1 MQKLGDKQ
9 NMTHNSEFLGLDNN
23 NEDVEIVT
31 KISVDDFELGTLAI
45 IESENLTPVEKAA
58 QVLVLFGNIDDIDER
73 DHTALQKKVRQ
84 EVLPEIIGAT
94 SYRAFGREISKAL
107 RRGPVDVSVLSDTA
121 VAPELAELPE
131 IVRDEVVRRFADGKL
146 VKLKQGKDDTTLL
159 SIGSSK
165 QAVRSLEMGDLD
177 TARYVRRIFA
187 QEPTTVA
194 SIDDI
199 KKLYEDHNA
208 ERRIQQVRIRTNKP
222 AAHLLPIN
230 EMRVGH
236 QDGLPGIELVEAVA
250 QKLQQAPEA
259 DRPSAILVTNLVQGD
274 FAHSQS
280 KKRASLVTG
289 LETMTNQFRSAKILL
304 DELKATDIPVI
315 LSLGADDHRMAHDYT
330 LDVVAELRKF
340 ATGHDNHIS
349 YYNQNELLQSETFQQ
364 HKRFQIQYM
373 LPLCYTLGRRLR
385 TADEMAEATSGEI
398 SRSEYLMLYD
408 HIVMGAPLHPKI
420 DVEEEALK
428 GLGEWYKGM
437 VVVDDA
443 DIVFETQ
450 SEERLFRYRHT
461 EAFSPETLAANHSDV
476 IMKML
481 GNLGANGYDLPDA
494 SLTGR
499 AQEAVYVTASGVPVV
514 ALPGLTDP
522 VQSLHSS
529 QYYRMITGD
538 PSLRANANRRRL
550 WTPTIDEFSIEDNGD
565 VVHRYINKHFLDKA
579 DSLPRTAIFELCD
592 IQKGSP
598 TARSDYFI
606 QYLSY
611 ILETAERMPVALQ
624 WAGDIIHG
632 HIYSNF
638 SDESQA
644 VGLIRITSQKLVIEE
659 YLMKAFGHHS
669 VPRELLD
676 AVIDVLVQQGNHDEV
691 QRKSVPGNNDSNID
705 YLIGTSKKIF
715 DRDGEPSKV
724 RHNAIFHTPGGTPVP
739 TWMGTTHLGAYTL
752 KTAHY
757 HIERGM
763 KGNSGG
769 LPLYHPYQRIQ
780 GLGKEEQA
788 DIYLGAHWHN
798 EQAGVIGNK
807 LVVIGGSWADRSEFE
822 DRRGYDAKL
831 AGAVVYLG
839 GGEPPEVRFIHAK
852 NLDGRPIKYGFF
864 TPENLEAH
872 GYRDDPGFD
881 PTKHAQYSN
890 DAWPKSAVQKALNDI
905 ERRAS
910 QLVEYEAVMDNPNTY
925 DLDGRP
931 VNLNDA
937 TRRAFMF
944 GKTIVNKAVA
954 AEEK

>member
-1 MQKLGDKQ
+1 
-9 NMTHNSEFLGLDNN
+9 MTNN
-23 NEDVEIVT
+23 HEVIDRGGIGEIT
-31 KISVDDFELGTLAI
+31 DDQLRITVDEFELGTVSI
-45 IESENLTPVEKAA
+45 VESEELTPIEKATK
-58 QVLVLFGNIDDIDER
+58 VLELFGSIDDIDER
-73 DHTALQKKVRQ
+73 DRTELRKKVRQ
-84 EVLPEIIGAT
+84 DVLPEVLGAT
-94 SYRAFGREISKAL
+94 SYRTFGREISRAL
-107 RRGPVDVSVLSDTA
+107 RQGPIEIGILSDSA
-121 VAPELAELPE
+121 IAPELAELPA
-131 IVRDEVVRRFADGKL
+131 IVRDEVVGRFADGKL
-146 VKLKQGKDDTTLL
+146 VKIKQNKDDSTVL

-187 QEPTTVA
+187 QETTTV
-194 SIDDI
+194 SSMDDI

-208 ERRIQQVRIRTNKP
+208 ERRVQQVRIKTDKP
-222 AAHLLPIN
+222 EARVLPIN
-230 EMRVGH
+230 ELRVGH
-236 QDGLPGIELVEAVA
+236 QDGLPGIELVESVT
-250 QKLQQAPEA
+250 QKLKDA
-259 DRPSAILVTNLVQGD
+259 DETDKPSAILVTNLVQGD

-289 LETMTNQFRSAKILL
+289 LETMTNQFRSAKIIL
-304 DELKATDIPVI
+304 DELRATGIPVV

-385 TADEMAEATSGEI
+385 TADEMAEATDGEI

-408 HIVMGAPLHPKI
+408 HIVMGEPLHPQI
-420 DVEEEALK
+420 DVDEEALK
-428 GLGEWYKGM
+428 GLGEWYNST

-443 DIVFETQ
+443 DIVFETAG
-450 SEERLFRYRHT
+450 EERVFRYRHT
-461 EAFSPETLAANHSDV
+461 ESFSPETLAANHSDTL
-476 IMKML
+476 MRML
-481 GNLGANGYDLPDA
+481 GNLGANGYELPDVA
-494 SLTGR
+494 MTGR
-499 AQEAVYVTASGVPVV
+499 AQEAVYVTASGVPIVT
-514 ALPGLTDP
+514 LPGLTDP
-522 VQSLHSS
+522 AQSLNSS

-538 PSLRANANRRRL
+538 TSLRANSIRKRL

-565 VVHRYINKHFLDKA
+565 IVHRYINKDFLDKA

-598 TARSDYFI
+598 TARSDYFV

-644 VGLIRITSQKLVIEE
+644 VGLIRISSQKLVVKE
-659 YLMKAFGHHS
+659 YLMKAFGHPS
-669 VPRELLD
+669 IPTELID
-676 AVIDVLVQQGNHDEV
+676 AVVDVLVQQGNHDEI
-691 QRKSVPGNNDSNID
+691 QRKSVPNNNDSNID
-705 YLIGTSKKIF
+705 YLIDTSKKIF
-715 DRDGEPSKV
+715 DREGEPSKV
-724 RHNAIFHTPGGTPVP
+724 RHNAIFHTPSGTPVP

-769 LPLYHPYQRIQ
+769 LPLFHPYQRIQ
-780 GLGKEEQA
+780 GLGTEEQA

-798 EQAGVIGNK
+798 EQAGVIGKK
-807 LVVIGGSWADRSEFE
+807 LVVIGGAWAERSEFE

-831 AGAVVYLG
+831 AGSVIYIG
-839 GGEPPEVRFIHAK
+839 GGEPPEVRFVHAK
-852 NLDGRPIKYGFF
+852 NLDARPVKYGYF
-864 TPENLEAH
+864 TPENLEAE
-872 GYRDDPGFD
+872 GYVDDPDFD

-890 DAWPKSAVQKALNDI
+890 DAWPKSAIQKALRDI

-925 DLDGRP
+925 DLAGRP
-931 VNLNDA
+931 VTLNDA
-937 TRRAFMF
+937 TRRAFVI
-944 GKTIVNKAVA
+944 GKKVVTKTLGS
-954 AEEK
+954 EEK